1 MHDTRIRDTN
11 LESRWIP
18 RTRLATGGGEQL
30 PCRESCT
37 VLCCAPARVFY
48 FGVFTKNKE
57 TLQPTQAREA
67 SAALASRQPR
77 SLDHRVPLAVSPVAA
92 LASEEARDSGG

>member
-18 RTRLATGGGEQL
+18 RTRLVTGGGEQL

-48 FGVFTKNKE
+48 FVFFTKNKVKE
-57 TLQPTQAREA
+57 TLRHSLHSSRTLDGSPRKISTSSPCNMSHTYVWRAR
-67 SAALASRQPR
+67 
-77 SLDHRVPLAVSPVAA
+77 
-92 LASEEARDSGG
+92 